1 VLDYLTVFRSRLGIA
16 NLVLPLVSLSA
27 TRSEAT
33 LRKLRELLS
42 KTVDIDVGDPQAGR
56 LVDYLTE
63 KQLIGARPRRSGRYT
78 RYLLTT
84 EDGHWIARSTSG
96 SVLPTLPVYQTDVWF
111 SDSRVRSTV
120 GVPTPD
126 NTDEVYE
133 FCLSLGLISKVKG
146 SRTTA
151 GQTVATLRKISPF
164 LDDPFVLGLETTGL
178 LRQIIERDAL
188 ILCEL
193 MRELSS
199 CETNFRRD
207 DLLPDRFIAIAQ
219 RAYEFARASQLPPE
233 DIKQARSFVRLLEE
247 TAAKKARRQNRSDNK
262 TRSTAAGPGVLEHR
276 LSPRLEWLTDVGIL
290 TKEGLPKNAFSYR
303 QTPLVADFLS
313 QLESYRNRSVTSDDV
328 SLSISAQ
335 DPQWAAQRQGMLVDS
350 MEQALVAGY
359 RNIQMSI
366 GPVAIRELCFLAAI
380 HLEPIPKVGVLLD
393 HLLQWAQREQGI
405 RLSGGRYR
413 REPEM
418 VHFSDR
424 VLS

>member
-33 LRKLRELLS
+33 LRRLRELLS
-42 KTVDIDVGDPQAGR
+42 KTVDIDVGDPQAAR

-84 EDGHWIARSTSG
+84 EDGHWTARSTSG
-96 SVLPTLPVYQTDVWF
+96 SVLSALPVYQTDVWF
-111 SDSRVRSTV
+111 SDPRVRSTV

-126 NTDEVYE
+126 NNDEVYE

-151 GQTVATLRKISPF
+151 GQTVATLRKMSPSS
-164 LDDPFVLGLETTGL
+164 DNPFVLGLESAGL

-193 MRELSS
+193 MRELSN

-219 RAYEFARASQLPPE
+219 RAYEFARASHLPQE
-233 DIKQARSFVRLLEE
+233 DIKQARFFVRLLEG
-247 TAAKKARRQNRSDNK
+247 TAAKKARSKSRSDNK
-262 TRSTAAGPGVLEHR
+262 ARSTAEGPGVLEHR
-276 LSPRLEWLTDVGIL
+276 LSPRLEWLTDLRIL
-290 TKEGLPKNAFSYR
+290 TKEGMQKNAFSYR
-303 QTPLVADFLS
+303 QTPLVIDFLS
-313 QLESYRNRSVTSDDV
+313 KLENYTNRSTTSDDI

-335 DPQWAAQRQGMLVDS
+335 DPQWTAQRQGMLVDS
-350 MEQALVAGY
+350 MERALVAGY

-366 GPVAIRELCFLAAI
+366 GPVPIREVCFLAAI
-380 HLEPIPKVGVLLD
+380 HLEPIPRTEVLLD
-393 HLLQWAQREQGI
+393 YLLQWAQREQGI

-418 VHFSDR
+418 VHFTEK